1 MLCIHSDYILYNLY
15 LWTFFLDWLCLLLHL
30 HFLSVVLPVISILIH
45 NITSIILISGTYCH
59 YCDLTWED
67 LIVTAHIISGGFTR
81 QKSQHS
87 ASKV

>member
-1 MLCIHSDYILYNLY
+1 LQ
-15 LWTFFLDWLCLLLHL
+15 
-30 HFLSVVLPVISILIH
+30 FLSVVLPVMSIVLPVMTYQKKGVVLLVMSILIH

-67 LIVTAHIISGGFTR
+67 LIVTAHIIYGGFAR